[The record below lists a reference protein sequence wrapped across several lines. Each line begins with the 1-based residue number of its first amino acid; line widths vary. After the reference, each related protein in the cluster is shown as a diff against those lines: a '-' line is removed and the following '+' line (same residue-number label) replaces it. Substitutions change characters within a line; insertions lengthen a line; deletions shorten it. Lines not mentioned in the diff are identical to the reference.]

1 MHGHRLLAAE
11 LPRIEGSWA
20 FTRSVEE
27 EGYSH
32 PRLLA
37 KNCAWFAHSPHK
49 ELLQASVLQQ
59 SGSPAWKS
67 TVGAPLGGSKS

>member
-1 MHGHRLLAAE
+1 MRRQRLLAAE
-11 LPRIEGSWA
+11 LPRTEGSWA
-20 FTRSVEE
+20 FTRSMEK
-27 EGYSH
+27 EGYGH

-49 ELLQASVLQQ
+49 QLLQAPVLLQ
-59 SGSPAWKS
+59 SGSPAWRS